1 MHPVFIETGFGTI
14 YSYGAMGA
22 LAFIVGCGLVLWRSR
37 RLGLDFN
44 RVADVIFWM
53 AISGLIGARLVF
65 ALQQPEAIETL
76 GDLFDLRRGGLVF
89 YGSFLVGIPVGF
101 WLMWRS
107 ELPIFALWDIFGTAW
122 PLSHAISRVGCFAA
136 GCCYGLPTDSP
147 LAVTFPEGSAIAPE
161 GVPLHPVQLYE
172 AAALVGIAG
181 ITNLFYR
188 HRRFDGQVCLLY
200 LLLYAV
206 VRSITEVFRGDLE
219 RGYFL
224 PELLGQVL
232 TYSQGMSLVLAV
244 VALAVFLVGARRA
257 AGPTEPA

>member
-1 MHPVFIETGFGTI
+1 MHPVLFELGGLEIHT
-14 YSYGAMGA
+14 YGALGA
-22 LAFIVGCGLVLWRSR
+22 LAFVVGCALVLWRSH

-44 RVADVIFWM
+44 QVADVIFWM
-53 AISGLIGARLVF
+53 AVSGLIGARLIFV
-65 ALQQPEAIETL
+65 LQQPSSIDRL

-89 YGSFLVGIPVGF
+89 YGSFVVGIPAGF
-101 WLMWRS
+101 LLMWRS
-107 ELPIFALWDIFGTAW
+107 KLPIFAMWDIFGTAW

-136 GCCYGLPTDSP
+136 GCCWGLPSAGALATTFPEDSP
-147 LAVTFPEGSAIAPE
+147 LAPG

-172 AAALVGIAG
+172 AAALLGIAG

-206 VRSITEVFRGDLE
+206 VRSITEEFRGDLS

-224 PELLGQVL
+224 PELLGRSL
-232 TYSQGMSLVLAV
+232 SYSQGMSLVLAV

-257 AGPTEPA
+257 SEPTQ